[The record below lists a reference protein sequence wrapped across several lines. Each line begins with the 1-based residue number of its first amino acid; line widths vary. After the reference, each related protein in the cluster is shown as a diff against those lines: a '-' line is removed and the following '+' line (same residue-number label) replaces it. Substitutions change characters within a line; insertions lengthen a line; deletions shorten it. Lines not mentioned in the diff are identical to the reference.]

1 MSKAI
6 AGQPLAP
13 RKRVWFY
20 ADELAACDVTF
31 PAGSWNI
38 AYWVKALDSGE
49 KGEGRVYT
57 RGCYVD
63 STGSYKRVSSISISA
78 GITDPT
84 HIEEIVEILGF

>member
-1 MSKAI
+1 
-6 AGQPLAP
+6 
-13 RKRVWFY
+13 
-20 ADELAACDVTF
+20 
-31 PAGSWNI
+31 
-38 AYWVKALDSGE
+38 VKALDSGE